1 MEENIFKYG
10 AYDLD
15 KRLFLQNIQSG
26 KIKSSYINHYK
37 LNEQQIKDFNSALGV
52 VIDGI
57 NNGTLDPEHGLG
69 KFADSSGNILDTE
82 AYNQALEYIH
92 RVADAIIT
100 NQPKK
105 ANKRSSVQEEIEQP
119 VQPVQKEEKKEDVVT
134 PELTPYTNNAHSFSA
149 YFKQQTNPF
158 GSYQLGSPEEEAHIN
173 EWAKQFNGD
182 KLKMAQGLAKM
193 IEAYG
198 KQFDYTKVNLGNIS
212 QQDYQSGI
220 NNAVNAL
227 NDGYKPE
234 EIGALTYL
242 NAGNYAK
249 LFADKDSE
257 DLKKEEDQTDQL
269 NNSSFWDSLSDDDK
283 IRIGT
288 AGADVA
294 SALAAWIP
302 GYGTAASGVLG
313 VGSTLTNAYL
323 DFKDD
328 KTSFWQDLGNL
339 GFGLGMDAFG
349 MIPGFGTGAK
359 GAKIMKIVKPISKTL
374 FLGFGYLGL
383 TQAQDVLKRMDDP
396 NYELTTD
403 DIRALSAGIST
414 LVGGTTY
421 LANKKQMNKVTTAR
435 DVAEVRTKSGKPA
448 KITQEELAEIQKLD
462 GFEAQNTKFK
472 NITGEELA
480 AELKGRNL
488 NPFSDNFQLTKNGP
502 NVSTYKERNFVDEVP
517 RKYRVLQIMNGET
530 PKTKKS
536 KSGPENEDLQKLH
549 EVDKKE
555 YKKAI
560 KDANKEFAA
569 EDKRIKQLQEI
580 SNRGK
585 TDLTQEQINIIN
597 ADRARKGLNPLTE
610 KEISKINNRR
620 NSSKRETE
628 TLDLTNRKPNRL
640 LDIHNKNK
648 AIQKEKEEII
658 ANHKEELRQAS
669 LAKPQGGTPV
679 EAAPKGAGKTV
690 AQIKKLAES
699 IPTVKPKSE
708 AKPIKIANLPAIIQK
723 PVLKSLQEIAG
734 PNGSPLKTMQGLD
747 QALAQRMHSQ
757 GLETK
762 MNRMIEPHAE
772 EVLGRKRKEY
782 LSGLVRNVQNSQVP
796 ELPKKPLVGAART
809 AKEKMYDQ
817 LFNERYYAMQ
827 EALRNNKVLPHKN
840 KEKASKK
847 KKQKDKYV
855 NRRALGG
862 ILFAKG
868 GNTINGTPILNVGN
882 WYKFIGSL
890 FRNDLLEGINSGKYT
905 YSDINAM
912 QDRHQEI
919 DSALGANV
927 ANPTENVIVKQYYT
941 DIRDNYGYVNNKGI
955 KSGEANSRY
964 KVLANPRTGDTLEG
978 NWNPDGYYSGRG
990 QDRKLLGVV
999 GDYSEQEL
1007 ADTLKF
1013 WKDAGYEMYADSN
1026 NYYKLKP
1033 IESLDSVGGSD
1044 KATESQ
1050 KAIDPNNSRK
1060 VRLIDIS
1067 GRLKNL
1073 KPEESDIKGTPLEPL
1088 KTPKEPIVNF
1098 DDITSTFNYLNH
1110 IWTNKKLE
1118 DLSHTIPVLQY
1129 NLMNNHYFQEGDYNS
1144 LMEGKR
1150 YEGSI
1155 NSAMQRQQTSN
1166 IDEFKSGAMEG
1177 WRESLKARDMY
1188 AQKDDARKA
1197 QTRDMSW
1204 QVTNQ
1209 VKNYNLAAADKNAA
1223 NIHQATVEQIGS
1235 TGLGM
1240 RANLDSTTNWLNNL
1254 TVNWWKRKQK
1264 QDEKNEK
1271 DEAIYQTL
1279 FAQDYNQNPGN
1290 YILGWNENHTNLWN
1304 RFKAGEQ
1311 FTDASEIKQLE
1322 QLKDVIQRNYLS
1334 RIYPNSKYL
1343 QNVPKAPMFDSIT
1356 TEWDPLSLII
1366 WKKKGGKLSKNMV
1379 NAIIN
1384 YLKESNKNY
1393 HKDADRSVKGLYNFI
1408 KQQQKK

>member
-212 QQDYQSGI
+212 QQDHQSGI

-868 GNTINGTPILNVGN
+868 GNTINGTP
-882 WYKFIGSL
+882 
-890 FRNDLLEGINSGKYT
+890 
-905 YSDINAM
+905 
-912 QDRHQEI
+912 
-919 DSALGANV
+919 
-927 ANPTENVIVKQYYT
+927 
-941 DIRDNYGYVNNKGI
+941 
-955 KSGEANSRY
+955 
-964 KVLANPRTGDTLEG
+964 
-978 NWNPDGYYSGRG
+978 
-990 QDRKLLGVV
+990 
-999 GDYSEQEL
+999 
-1007 ADTLKF
+1007 
-1013 WKDAGYEMYADSN
+1013 
-1026 NYYKLKP
+1026 
-1033 IESLDSVGGSD
+1033 
-1044 KATESQ
+1044 
-1050 KAIDPNNSRK
+1050 NNSRK

>member
-57 NNGTLDPEHGLG
+57 NNGTLNPGHGLG

-105 ANKRSSVQEEIEQP
+105 ANKRSSVQEEVEQP

-193 IEAYG
+193 IEDYG

-212 QQDYQSGI
+212 QEDHQSGI

-234 EIGALTYL
+234 EISALTYL

-249 LFADKDSE
+249 LFAD
-257 DLKKEEDQTDQL
+257 DQTPTPPTPPQDI
-269 NNSSFWDSLSDDDK
+269 NSEGFWDSLSDDDK

-323 DFKDD
+323 DFFKDD

-339 GFGLGMDAFG
+339 GFGLGMDIFG

-359 GAKIMKIVKPISKTL
+359 GAKVMKIVKPISGLL
-374 FLGFGYLGL
+374 FTGFGYLGL
-383 TQAQDVLKRMDDP
+383 KQAQDVLKRMEDP

-414 LVGGTTY
+414 LVGGSTY
-421 LANKKQMNKVTTAR
+421 LANKKQMNRVTTAR

-462 GFEAQNTKFK
+462 GFEAQNAKFK

-488 NPFSDNFQLTKNGP
+488 NPFSDDFQLTKNGP

-517 RKYRVLQIMNGET
+517 RKYRVLQVLNGET
-530 PKTKKS
+530 PKKTTTSTSETKAKTAQE
-536 KSGPENEDLQKLH
+536 KAEVEQMKKDAHKVAQAANED
-549 EVDKKE
+549 
-555 YKKAI
+555 
-560 KDANKEFAA
+560 N
-569 EDKRIKQLQEI
+569 RIKQLRDI
-580 SNRGK
+580 SNRSK
-585 TDLTQEQINIIN
+585 DLTQKQIDAIN
-597 ADRARKGLNPLTE
+597 LDRGRRGLEPLTE
-610 KEISKINNRR
+610 KEISRINSR
-620 NSSKRETE
+620 
-628 TLDLTNRKPNRL
+628 RKPTE
-640 LDIHNKNK
+640 DPD
-648 AIQKEKEEII
+648 
-658 ANHKEELRQAS
+658 ELREKSRKKKLEQIRQNKKNSPEAVKKDIDAAKAEYAEAVRQS
-669 LAKPQGGTPV
+669 LLAKPQGGTPI
-679 EAAPKGAGKTV
+679 EAAPKGSGRTV

-699 IPTVKPKSE
+699 IPTVKPKPE
-708 AKPIKIANLPAIIQK
+708 AKPVKITNLPAVIQK

-757 GLETK
+757 GLEAK

-796 ELPKKPLVGAART
+796 ELPRKPLVGAART

-827 EALRNNKVLPHKN
+827 EALRTNKVLPHKN
-840 KEKASKK
+840 KEKAPKK

-882 WYKFIGSL
+882 WYKYIGSL

-927 ANPTENVIVKQYYT
+927 TNPTENVIVKQYYT

-955 KSGEANSRY
+955 KSGEDSSRY

-1033 IESLDSVGGSD
+1033 IETLNSVGGSD

-1050 KAIDPNNSRK
+1050 KVTDPNNSRK

-1073 KPEESDIKGTPLEPL
+1073 KPEESDSKGTPLEPL
-1088 KTPKEPIVNF
+1088 KTSKEPMVNF
-1098 DDITSTFNYLNH
+1098 EDITSTFNYLNH

-1155 NSAMQRQQTSN
+1155 NSAMQKQQTSN

-1290 YILGWNENHTNLWN
+1290 YIQGWNENHTNLWN

-1311 FTDASEIKQLE
+1311 FTDASEIKQLA

-1343 QNVPKAPMFDSIT
+1343 QNVPKAPLFDSVT

>member
-212 QQDYQSGI
+212 QQDHQSGI

-868 GNTINGTPILNVGN
+868 GNTINGT
-882 WYKFIGSL
+882 
-890 FRNDLLEGINSGKYT
+890 
-905 YSDINAM
+905 
-912 QDRHQEI
+912 
-919 DSALGANV
+919 
-927 ANPTENVIVKQYYT
+927 
-941 DIRDNYGYVNNKGI
+941 
-955 KSGEANSRY
+955 
-964 KVLANPRTGDTLEG
+964 
-978 NWNPDGYYSGRG
+978 
-990 QDRKLLGVV
+990 
-999 GDYSEQEL
+999 
-1007 ADTLKF
+1007 
-1013 WKDAGYEMYADSN
+1013 
-1026 NYYKLKP
+1026 
-1033 IESLDSVGGSD
+1033 
-1044 KATESQ
+1044 
-1050 KAIDPNNSRK
+1050 SRK